1 MLVHDCTVCLFV
13 NRPQGSRLLCHL
25 SMTPQTFCPGGCI
38 WARGAGCPRRL
49 LTKQLTKSMS
59 HQRAPGAPRVYY
71 WASVV
76 RPLPVVQ
83 IPRVRVPAI

>member
-1 MLVHDCTVCLFV
+1 MFV
-13 NRPQGSRLLCHL
+13 NRPPGSHRLCHL
-25 SMTPQTFCPGGCI
+25 TMTPQTFVRVGASGPG
-38 WARGAGCPRRL
+38 WRDALGASV
-49 LTKQLTKSMS
+49 TKKLTKSMS

-83 IPRVRVPAI
+83 IPRVRVPASQDVGPS